1 MGESLA
7 EVEGMSAECY
17 PVSVLPHITRLF
29 TDYLAMGED
38 SGQSVRKWY
47 GADPAGRTWTQG
59 FTSGSAMQNSGRLAD
74 ALHKQSLM
82 FEAGAAALANIDRL
96 RHGARAVVTGQQVG
110 LFGGPLL
117 TLLKAA
123 TAVARAAQ
131 ATAATGVEHVP
142 IFWLASEDHDLEEV
156 DQVVLLAKHDFQKL
170 TLSLKSTGGEVG
182 GIMLGDSV
190 TGLLEQ
196 VAEMLAFAPVVE
208 TLKQCYTPQAT
219 LAGAF
224 ARLMAKLFS
233 AHGLVVMDAS
243 GREFHALGIEVMR
256 AGIER
261 ASELEAALMARS
273 RELEA
278 AGYHAQVLVKEGASL
293 LFLLDEQTGG
303 RQLLRH
309 TSDGAWKAGNS
320 SFTKGQLL
328 GILESTPERI
338 SPNALLRPVFQD
350 AILPTAA
357 YIGGPAEIA
366 YFAQSAILYE
376 KIIGRVTPI
385 LPRFSATLIE
395 PAVGAVMARDEVS
408 LKDVFEAKS
417 VEALAQRLGAR
428 AMPIAGK
435 RHLAA
440 VGNAMENELG
450 ALTSYLESMDESL
463 GRSAQ
468 VSASKMRYQMNRLRR
483 MAATFETQ
491 KEASLGR
498 HAKTLITHLFP
509 GGHPQERVVGGVWFL
524 AQGGEE
530 LIGKLVEE
538 ASRMC
543 LGHSVVRI

>member
-1 MGESLA
+1 MIST
-7 EVEGMSAECY
+7 ECY

-38 SGQSVRKWY
+38 AGQLVRGWY
-47 GADPAGRTWTQG
+47 GADPAGQAWKQSYATE
-59 FTSGSAMQNSGRLAD
+59 SARHNSARLAD
-74 ALHKQSLM
+74 ALHQQSVG
-82 FEAGAAALANIDRL
+82 FGAGPAALANIHRL
-96 RHGARAVVTGQQVG
+96 RFGARAVVTGQQVG

-123 TAVARAAQ
+123 TAVARAKE

-156 DQVVLLAKHDFQKL
+156 DQVVLLSKHGVEKL
-170 TLSLKSTGGEVG
+170 TLSLKSAGGAVG
-182 GIMLGDSV
+182 GVRLGDEV

-208 TLKQCYTPQAT
+208 ALQECYTPQAT

-233 AHGLVVMDAS
+233 GHGLVVMDAS
-243 GREFHALGIEVMR
+243 GREFHALGSEVIR
-256 AGIER
+256 AAIER
-261 ASELEAALMARS
+261 ASELEAALLARS
-273 RELEA
+273 NELES

-293 LFLLDEQTGG
+293 LFLIDEQTGT

-309 TSDGAWKAGNS
+309 TSEGAWKAGNS
-320 SFTKGQLL
+320 HFTESELL
-328 GILESTPERI
+328 EILEATPERI

-350 AILPTAA
+350 AILPTVA

-376 KIIGRVTPI
+376 KILGRVTPI

-395 PAVGAVMARDEVS
+395 PAIETVMVRDEVS

-417 VEALAQRLGAR
+417 VEALTQRLGAR

-440 VGNAMENELG
+440 VGNAMEKELG
-450 ALTSYLESMDESL
+450 ALTSYFESMDESL

-491 KEASLGR
+491 KETSLGR
-498 HAKTLITHLFP
+498 HAKAMVTHLFP
-509 GGHPQERVVGGVWFL
+509 EGHPQERVVGGVWFL

-538 ASRMC
+538 AGRMC
-543 LGHSVVRI
+543 FGHSVMRI